1 MKKLLFIF
9 TILSFTSCIAQ
20 KNLKMEQEIIIPQIT
35 KEFEEFNIEEFQAK
49 NISKVIEEINERY
62 IVYTG
67 DTKKTK
73 VKSGY
78 SKGIYLKDSYFSITK
93 NFYPNGGIEIKGI
106 SFNNGSEFGT
116 WYEFNKEG
124 KLINEINT
132 DEGYD
137 FGWLDVVK
145 YCHKHDIQL
154 EKGYP
159 KRGGIK
165 TEIYKNEEEGKKVW
179 TISYYKPKTDEYIEV
194 TLEGKTG
201 KEIKRRDLKF
211 IGN

>member
-1 MKKLLFIF
+1 MKKLLIVFI
-9 TILSFTSCIAQ
+9 ILSFTSCIAQ
-20 KNLKMEQEIIIPQIT
+20 KTLKMEQEIIIPKINNKST
-35 KEFEEFNIEEFQAK
+35 SI
-49 NISKVIEEINERY
+49 EINNFSPNSPRY
-62 IVYTG
+62 EIINEESCEIYTKANVG
-67 DTKKTK
+67 FGK
-73 VKSGY
+73 VTF
-78 SKGIYLKDSYFSITK
+78 LNNSYFKIIES
-93 NFYPNGGIEIKGI
+93 FYPNTYTRKKGI

-124 KLINEINT
+124 NLINEINT
-132 DEGYD
+132 DEGYG
-137 FGWLDVVK
+137 FGWLGVIK
-145 YCHKHDIQL
+145 YCHKNDIQL

-194 TLEGKTG
+194 TLDGKTG
-201 KEIKRRDLKF
+201 KEIKRRDLEF

>member
-20 KNLKMEQEIIIPQIT
+20 KNLKIEQEIIIPQIT

-106 SFNNGSEFGT
+106 SFNNGSEYGT
-116 WYEFNKEG
+116 WYHYDEKGNLTKEEN
-124 KLINEINT
+124 I

-137 FGWLDVVK
+137 FGWLDVIK
-145 YCHKHDIQL
+145 YCLKNDIQL

-159 KRGGIK
+159 KHGGVK

-194 TLEGKTG
+194 TLDGQTG
-201 KEIKRRDLKF
+201 KEIKRRDLEF

>member
-1 MKKLLFIF
+1 MKKLLFIL
-9 TILSFTSCIAQ
+9 TILSLTSCVAQ

-35 KEFEEFNIEEFQAK
+35 KEFETFDIKEFNIKKLNEEVRIK
-49 NISKVIEEINERY
+49 EDDKLIILLDYSK
-62 IVYTG
+62 
-67 DTKKTK
+67 
-73 VKSGY
+73 GY
-78 SKGIYLKDSYFSITK
+78 SKSVYYDKSAFSVVNNYYL
-93 NFYPNGGIEIKGI
+93 NGNIEIKGI
-106 SFNNGSEFGT
+106 RFNNGSEYGT
-116 WYEFNKEG
+116 WYYYDEKGNLTKEEN
-124 KLINEINT
+124 I

-137 FGWLDVVK
+137 FGWLDVIK
-145 YCHKHDIQL
+145 YCLKHNIQL

-159 KRGGIK
+159 KSGGVK

-201 KEIKRRDLKF
+201 KEIKRRDLEF